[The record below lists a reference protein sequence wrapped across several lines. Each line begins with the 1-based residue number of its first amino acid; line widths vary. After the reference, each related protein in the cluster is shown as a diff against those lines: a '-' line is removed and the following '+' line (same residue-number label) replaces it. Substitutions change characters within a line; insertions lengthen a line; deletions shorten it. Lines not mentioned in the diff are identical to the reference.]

1 MIDNYEELIFLIDL
15 LNIALINRD
24 RNKAKI
30 ENFELVKNI
39 LQDKYTRCKIIGIAD
54 PSAPYKINNKS
65 IYENYIQKGIISQ
78 VGPGEKAD
86 YYIIQYAKNHPYC
99 LIISNDAFR
108 EYDISEEL
116 KNRII
121 PVTIINNEAIF
132 SKKLVDYLKNEGEII
147 VNNGDE
153 NE

>member
-1 MIDNYEELIFLIDL
+1 MIDDNEELIFLIDF
-15 LNIALINRD
+15 LNIVLINRV
-24 RNKAKI
+24 RNKGKI
-30 ENFELVKNI
+30 ENFKLVKNI
-39 LQDKYTRCKIIGIAD
+39 LHDKYLGCKVIGIAD

-65 IYENYIQKGIISQ
+65 IYENYVQKGVISQ

-86 YYIIQYAKNHPYC
+86 YYMLEYAKNHPNC
-99 LIISNDAFR
+99 FIISNDAFR

-121 PVTIINNEAIF
+121 PVSLIYNEAIF

-147 VNNGDE
+147 VNS
-153 NE
+153 

>member
-1 MIDNYEELIFLIDL
+1 MIENNEDLIFLIDL

-39 LQDKYTRCKIIGIAD
+39 LQDKYIGCKVIGIAD

-65 IYENYIQKGIISQ
+65 IYENYVRKGIISQ

-86 YYIIQYAKNHPYC
+86 YYVIRYAKNHPNC

-108 EYDISEEL
+108 EYDIRKEL

-121 PVTIINNEAIF
+121 PVTIINNEVIF
-132 SKKLVDYLKNEGEII
+132 SKKLVDYLINEGELI
-147 VNNGDE
+147 VNI
-153 NE
+153 